1 MTMRTTNR
9 VVSLSLLAALVLA
22 GCSRGKEL
30 EQQNREQAR
39 VIADLN
45 QQVSNLQNEL
55 SQMKGSQGAARV
67 GGGVTAGGSQRSY
80 IK

>member
-1 MTMRTTNR
+1 MNRRTEKL
-9 VVSLSLLAALVLA
+9 VCLSLLSVLVLV
-22 GCSRGKEL
+22 GCSRNKEL

-45 QQVSNLQNEL
+45 QQVAGLQDEM
-55 SQMKGSQGAARV
+55 SKSKSGPGASRTPGSM
-67 GGGVTAGGSQRSY
+67 AGTQRSY

>member
-1 MTMRTTNR
+1 MGKK
-9 VVSLSLLAALVLA
+9 VSSAVWISLLAILVTV
-22 GCSRGKEL
+22 GCSRNKEL

-45 QQVSNLQNEL
+45 QQVANLQDEM
-55 SQMKGSQGAARV
+55 SKTKSGPGASRTPGSM
-67 GGGVTAGGSQRSY
+67 AGTQRSY